1 MIKISSGTLI
11 FITLLLTALKLFEH
25 TTLPWIW
32 VFCPLWIPIAVLL
45 VLSLLAVLGILLII
59 IVKLFS

>member
-1 MIKISSGTLI
+1 MKISSVTI
-11 FITLLLTALKLFEH
+11 ILLTILLVSAKLFDSIAI
-25 TTLPWIW
+25 PWIW